1 MADNIQE
8 PVAEGLG
15 EEPKK
20 GKLIPVL
27 ILVNVL
33 VLAAIA
39 VYLIAFGGESGDEQA
54 AQANQPDPVGM
65 IVPLKGF
72 TVNLNDRKGTKYLKV
87 GLNIELSNES
97 IQDVV
102 VERDAI
108 MRHNIII
115 YLSGLK
121 SSEVQGAENKLTIVE
136 NLQKQLNEAI
146 GVEDGIKQV
155 YLTEFRW
162 Q

>member
-1 MADNIQE
+1 MADNLQE
-8 PVAEGLG
+8 NVAEGLG

-20 GKLIPVL
+20 SKLIPIL

-33 VLAAIA
+33 VLATIA
-39 VYLIAFGGESGDEQA
+39 GFIAFGSESGEEQA
-54 AQANQPDPVGM
+54 AQANHPGPVGM

-87 GLNIELSNES
+87 GLNIELADENL
-97 IQDVV
+97 QDVV

-121 SSEVQGAENKLTIVE
+121 SSEVQGAENKLMIVE
-136 NLQKQLNEAI
+136 NLTKRLNEAI

>member
-1 MADNIQE
+1 MADNVQE

-20 GKLIPVL
+20 SNTILYLV
-27 ILVNVL
+27 LVNVL
-33 VLAAIA
+33 VLGGIAA
-39 VYLIAFGGESGDEQA
+39 YLFLSGDSGEEEA
-54 AQANQPDPVGM
+54 AKAKEPDPVGV
-65 IVPLKGF
+65 ILPLKGF

-87 GLNIELSNES
+87 GLNIELSDES
-97 IQDVV
+97 VQDVV
-102 VERDAI
+102 TQREAI

-121 SSEVQGAENKLTIVE
+121 TNEVQGAENKLTIVE
-136 NLQKQLNEAI
+136 NLQNELNKAI
-146 GVEDGIKQV
+146 GLEDGIKRV
-155 YLTEFRW
+155 FLTEFRW